1 MSRIGFA
8 WAAPLALCV
17 LLTAPQARS
26 APAQQYELRY
36 KFATGDVLRWEVD
49 VRSSV
54 RSTIEGATQETET
67 KTVSTKVWK
76 VIDVLPNGNVEF
88 INLVERV
95 RMTNDLP
102 DRAPIEFD
110 SANNEET
117 PPGFEDVV
125 RAIGTPL
132 SAITITPRGEIVG
145 REIKHRQPAADPHE
159 QIVLLLPEGQVE
171 VGATWQQ
178 PQEIRVNLQDGGTR
192 TIKARR
198 KHRLKAVENGVAQI
212 ETEFQVLTP
221 TTPAIDGQL
230 AHRYIKGI
238 VRFDLKKGRVISQR
252 LDGDKRVLGFAGP
265 ASSMHFLSRLEEKLI
280 ASPASVASR
289 R

>member
-1 MSRIGFA
+1 MRFVYLLSMILAGAIGT
-8 WAAPLALCV
+8 AAA
-17 LLTAPQARS
+17 A
-26 APAQQYELRY
+26 EKHDLRY

-54 RSTIEGATQETET
+54 RSTIEGTTQETET
-67 KTVSTKVWK
+67 KTVSTKAWK
-76 VIDVLPNGNVEF
+76 VIDVLPSGNIEF

-110 SANNEET
+110 SAQKKAT

-132 SAITITPRGEIVG
+132 SAITITPRGEIVE
-145 REIKHRQPAADPHE
+145 REIKHHQPAADPHE
-159 QIVLLLPEGQVE
+159 QIVLLLPEE
-171 VGATWQQ
+171 PIAVGESWTQ
-178 PQEIRVNLQDGGTR
+178 PQEIRVKVGDGGSR
-192 TIKARR
+192 TIEARR
-198 KHRLKAVENGVAQI
+198 KHRLKGVENGLAEI

-221 TTPAIDGQL
+221 TTPEIDGQL
-230 AHRYIKGI
+230 AHRYVKGV
-238 VRFDLKKGRVISQR
+238 VRFDIAKGRIVSQR

-265 ASSMHFLSRLEEKLI
+265 SSSMHFLSRLEEKLL
-280 ASPASVASR
+280 AAPASVASR
-289 R
+289 P